1 MPTAAG
7 GSRGRGRREDPVQI
21 LLIVIAVV
29 VALVVIGAVIEA
41 AKWLLFLA
49 VAVFVLGLFAGWWRR
64 A

>member
-7 GSRGRGRREDPVQI
+7 GSPGRGRREDPVQI